1 MKSED
6 KKKILRA
13 YLDLTIDK
21 EEMKFLLENG
31 VHIPIIEWVPA
42 GNNAKEELRE
52 KRRELIERV
61 LGIKFPKITWV
72 KSFED

>member
-1 MKSED
+1 MRAED
-6 KKKILRA
+6 KKKILDA
-13 YLDLTIDK
+13 YLNKIIDK

-31 VHIPIIEWVPA
+31 VHIPIIEWVPD

-52 KRRELIERV
+52 KRRELIQRV